1 MQDVPKIVR
10 ERLQAATPVTASF
23 SSGNHPDADAL
34 TAFAERSLTERE
46 RSVVLEHMVHCR
58 DCRDI
63 VALALP
69 AIEPVETATRAPARG
84 WLSWPVLRWGFA
96 AAGVVAIAAL
106 GIVQYQKR
114 PEKMATYSPGRV
126 DVAANES
133 ANRSGNQAA
142 YEAKDQLSVPPAS
155 SRMAKKAENL
165 QPPPPSALADSE
177 RADDSTSY
185 DKKSTS
191 RAIAPQVPAAQPRS
205 EIHGAAPVVGGAL
218 PHGPRLANA
227 WQQSQ
232 QNALQNQNQAS
243 APTAS
248 SPFAKQQ
255 AAGDL
260 TANLRVPAPSETV
273 EAETQSAQVETKG
286 KNSDALKDLPPAP
299 PRQNEEYASA
309 RIGKAKPVVAGQTAT
324 GGAPTSPAGVP
335 APAPSQATGG
345 LLLTSSGPVLR
356 WTISSTGSLQRS
368 FDQGITWQAV
378 DVNANPAYFLDTTSV
393 EIREKPSRAKSVEI
407 REKPSRAKSKEGSK
421 ALKRDASAPIF
432 RTVAASGADVWAGG
446 SGGALYHSS
455 DAGSHWTHVTPTSS
469 GAALAGDI
477 VSLEF
482 PDTQH
487 GKVSTST
494 GEIWT
499 TSDAGQTWQKQ

>member
-1 MQDVPKIVR
+1 MQNVPKIVR
-10 ERLQAATPVTASF
+10 ERLQAATPEASHA
-23 SSGNHPDADAL
+23 SANHPDADAL
-34 TAFAERSLTERE
+34 TAFAEQSLPERE
-46 RSVVLEHMVHCR
+46 RAVVLEHLARCG

-69 AIEPVETATRAPARG
+69 ASEPVETVTRVPARG
-84 WLSWPVLRWGFA
+84 WLSWPALRWGFV
-96 AAGVVAIAAL
+96 AAGVVAIASL

-114 PEKMATYSPGRV
+114 PEKMATYSPARI

-165 QPPPPSALADSE
+165 QPPPPSALVDSE
-177 RADDSTSY
+177 GADDSTSY
-185 DKKSTS
+185 DKKSTA
-191 RAIAPQVPAAQPRS
+191 RAIVSAAPAPQPQGES
-205 EIHGAAPVVGGAL
+205 HHGAAPALGGPL
-218 PHGPRLANA
+218 PHGPMLAN
-227 WQQSQ
+227 QYQLQQ
-232 QNALQNQNQAS
+232 QNAAQKQNS
-243 APTAS
+243 TPTT

-255 AAGDL
+255 VAGDL
-260 TANLRVPAPSETV
+260 IANVRAPAPSESVQV
-273 EAETQSAQVETKG
+273 ESQPAPSLETKG
-286 KNSDALKDLPPAP
+286 KNSDAALKDLPAAP
-299 PRQNEEYASA
+299 QRQNEEYASA
-309 RIGKAKPVVAGQTAT
+309 RIGKAKPVVAGQTAS

-345 LLLTSSGPVLR
+345 LLLTSSGPVPR

-368 FDQGITWQAV
+368 VDQGITWQVV
-378 DVNANPAYFLDTTSV
+378 DVNANPAYFPDVTSV
-393 EIREKPSRAKSVEI
+393 QMSEKT
-407 REKPSRAKSKEGSK
+407 SRAKSKEASK
-421 ALKRDASAPIF
+421 AFKRDPSAPIF
-432 RTVAASGADVWAGG
+432 RAVAATGADVWAGG
-446 SGGALYHSS
+446 SGGALYHSP
-455 DAGSHWTHVTPTSS
+455 DAGNHWTRVTPTSS
-469 GAALAGDI
+469 GAALTGDI

-494 GEIWT
+494 GEVWT